1 MASNWEI
8 NFTPQAMLPT
18 RGTIQGATIKAFATT
33 STNRPAFAFDETTQ
47 EGVVCAA
54 FIAPQNTASGALKCD
69 LKISAASD
77 VSNTAG
83 FVASVE
89 CVTDADSQNLTTSD
103 SIGTTSTGTVTL
115 SGTAGDQHKIE
126 ITISDTDGLTAG
138 DQVRLVIARDTATTD
153 TALGDVYLWSARLY
167 QEAT

>member
-1 MASNWEI
+1 MANNWEI
-8 NFTPQAMLPT
+8 NFTPQAMLPA
-18 RGTIQGATIKAFATT
+18 RGSIQGATLKAFGTT

-47 EGVVCAA
+47 EGVTCAA
-54 FIAPQNTASGALKCD
+54 FIAPENTGSGAVKCE

-77 VSNTAG
+77 VSNVAG
-83 FVASVE
+83 FYALIE
-89 CVTDADSQNLTTSD
+89 CVTDGDSQNLTTSD
-103 SIGTTSTGTVTL
+103 SGGSTSTGTVTL
-115 SGTAGDQHKIE
+115 SGTAGDQHKVE

-138 DQVRLVIARDTATTD
+138 DQVRLLLARDTMSTD